1 MPDPSATQIKP
12 PSFDGHA
19 GALESRLDTIGRNV
33 AVAQARATADDAYAP
48 RLGQTP
54 PASSAK
60 YVDPAEESA
69 GDDADRVRIDKTYNQ
84 RKFKEFV
91 KFWGDMAVKSGAI
104 QPTFFQS
111 YVDIIV
117 KIKPPADDATAE
129 VYGQAVDQMAYY
141 IKNWYV
147 LAQYGGDLQ
156 QLSDAIDASKPK
168 YKAIEGM
175 APYAVNTTQLG
186 ESTIFFLIVSLGL
199 SAICFWKAFQT

>member
-1 MPDPSATQIKP
+1 MPEPSATQIRP
-12 PSFDGHA
+12 ISFDG
-19 GALESRLDTIGRNV
+19 GAIESRLDTIGRNV

-48 RLGQTP
+48 RLGQEP

-60 YVDPAEESA
+60 YVDPGESA
-69 GDDADRVRIDKTYNQ
+69 DEDEDRVRIDKTFNQ

-104 QPTFFQS
+104 QPAFFQS

-117 KIKPPADDATAE
+117 KIAPPAVDATVDA
-129 VYGQAVDQMAYY
+129 YTKAVDQMAFY

-147 LAQYGGDLQ
+147 LAQYGGNLQ

-175 APYAVNTTQLG
+175 APYVAVKRLG
-186 ESTIFFLIVSLGL
+186 ESTTFFLIVGFGL
-199 SAICFWKAFQT
+199 SAVCFWKAFQT